1 MAYIGEG
8 GVKQLAVL
16 INNRYITADAVD
28 TKISDAVKDIAG
40 FKTEVVASLPT
51 TGVEG
56 TIYFAPSSNAEDGN
70 SYDEFIW
77 IASQTKFEQVGSTK
91 VDLDDY
97 AKTEDIPTKVSELT
111 NDSGFLTQHQSLE
124 GYAKTDDLYD
134 PDNKDTLAKLSTSDD
149 GTLLFDGSEIKGGGD
164 TVEVTQ
170 TLTSGTEIGSIKV
183 GDETTVLYAPEGGS
197 GSSTEVENMYVNIDR
212 YTEDEIVI
220 GEYMGKPLYRKVITD
235 RTVGSSNATESIS
248 LTSLSVSKIVNYDIF
263 IDQGGV
269 SKIPNG
275 YRNSDNSIWFTASAT
290 PSVITTIRANA
301 GHWAGSNYYIILEY
315 TKTTDPENSF
325 DKNSVLS
332 TVKAHGVGYENYSE
346 EEIVVG
352 KYVDGKPIYRKV
364 YNTTS
369 PSTSNATEYP
379 LEVSIDTV
387 VAEFGYIMFQ
397 GNAMPFNSSWNNNM
411 IISAIV
417 RNNTNPIP
425 NSLSVKCGDLTNL
438 PMIFTIEYTK
448 TTDAPNSF
456 NPSMVESGYV
466 ADGNYTDAEVSS
478 AVNDIF
484 GGEN

>member
-97 AKTEDIPTKVSELT
+97 AKTED
-111 NDSGFLTQHQSLE
+111 
-124 GYAKTDDLYD
+124 LYD

-183 GDETTVLYAPEGGS
+183 GDETTVLYAPEGSSGS
-197 GSSTEVENMYVNIDR
+197 GAGDVYYAYEGYSEE
-212 YTEDEIVI
+212 EQVI
-220 GEYMGKPLYRKVITD
+220 GEYFGKPLYRKIIK
-235 RTVGSSNATESIS
+235 ESIS
-248 LTSLSVSKIVNYDIF
+248 SNHTSNASISHNVNNIEKLVSLEGGLISDTGVMIPNVYSTSGWYVTFWAEDLSKIYYKNS
-263 IDQGGV
+263 GWNSGV
-269 SKIPNG
+269 L
-275 YRNSDNSIWFTASAT
+275 
-290 PSVITTIRANA
+290 VIVMK
-301 GHWAGSNYYIILEY
+301 Y

-325 DKNSVLS
+325 TPSMITDNKTIISAAPTFEDYS
-332 TVKAHGVGYENYSE
+332 TE
-346 EEIVVG
+346 EKCIG
-352 KYVDGKPIYRKV
+352 RWIDGKPIYRKV

-387 VAEFGYIMFQ
+387 VAKFGYIMFQ

-417 RNNTNPIP
+417 RNNINPIP

-448 TTDAPNSF
+448 TTDEPNSF
-456 NPSMVESGYV
+456 KPEMITSGIM
-466 ADGNYTDAEVSS
+466 ADEPASDAEV
-478 AVNDIF
+478 DEIF
-484 GGEN
+484 N